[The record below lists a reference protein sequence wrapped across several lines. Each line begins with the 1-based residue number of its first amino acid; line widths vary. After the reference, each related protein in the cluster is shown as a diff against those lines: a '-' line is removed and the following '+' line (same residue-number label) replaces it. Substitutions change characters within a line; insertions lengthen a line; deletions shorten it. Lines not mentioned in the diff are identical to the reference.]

1 MAVETSKS
9 LVIVESPAKAKTISR
24 FLGPEYQVEASYGH
38 VRDLPQSRKDIPA
51 AIRSKDWADLGVDI
65 EGDFDPVYVVP
76 KDKKEHVKRLKA
88 ALKDAD
94 SLLLATDEDR
104 EGESISW
111 HVLELLKPKKSQTVQ
126 RIVFHEVTPEAIK
139 HALDS
144 PRAVD
149 ENLVRAQEARRVVDR
164 LYGYSLSPLLWKRVA
179 PGLSAGRVQSVAV
192 RLLVE
197 RERDRI
203 AFVSAE
209 YWDIKAELE
218 TADQEKLKVKL
229 ISVSDQRIAEGK
241 SFDATT
247 GKLQDTKRLHLEGE
261 RATSLATT
269 AKETRPWTVSSVER
283 NPGSQRPAPPFIT
296 STLQQEANR
305 KLRMT
310 SRQTMRVAQ
319 RLYEG
324 IDLDGERVG
333 LITYM
338 RTDSVTLA
346 ERALDQARQLIGDIY
361 GADYLPE
368 KPVYYKTKAKRAQE
382 AHEAIRPTDLS
393 RRPQD
398 VKQFLNEDEQKLYE
412 LIWKRTVACQMVPAQ
427 FERTS
432 VEITVEVEG
441 AKLLLTTSGRR
452 IVFPGFLRAYVEGSD
467 DPNAQLGDQ
476 ETLLPALN
484 EGQELTPLKVDA
496 ESHQT
501 KPVYRYTEASLVKKL
516 EEEGIGRPSTYA
528 SIISTI
534 QDRGYAFKKGN
545 ELIPTFTAFCVT
557 ELLEK
562 QFGDLVDPHFTARME
577 DDLDE
582 IADGR
587 VAWAALVADFFRGGD
602 DRPGLRSRVE
612 QGEVIYPSILLGTEP
627 DSGDEVIVKIGRGA
641 RPYVRL
647 GQAGEKAK
655 VTAPI
660 PEGTAPDELT
670 LEMALDLIKKKSDD
684 APVATDPA
692 TGRQIFLKIG
702 RFGAYFELEQTEQEK
717 ESKEKPRRV
726 SLPRDVQADDVT
738 PEIAQQLISLPRTL
752 GLHPD
757 DNEEVIATLGRYGP
771 YVKWGKESRSLGT
784 WRDACTIGLDQALE
798 VLKQPKKRG
807 RNQKVVLK
815 ELGELPDAEGPVQ
828 ILDGRYGPYVS
839 DGATN
844 ATIPRGTDPLTVTA
858 EQAQELLEARRK
870 APKKKK
876 RAAPKRTTRKKAAS
890 KKAAPKK
897 KT

>member
-1 MAVETSKS
+1 MAVETPKS

-51 AIRSKDWADLGVDI
+51 AIRSKGWADLGVDI

-94 SLLLATDEDR
+94 FLLLATDEDR

-144 PRAVD
+144 PRDLD
-149 ENLVRAQEARRVVDR
+149 EDLVRAQEARRVVDR

-192 RLLVE
+192 KLLVE

-218 TADQEKLKVKL
+218 TADKEKLKVKL
-229 ISVSDQRIAEGK
+229 VSVADQRIAEGK

-247 GKLQDTKRLHLEGE
+247 GKLQDSKRLHLQGE
-261 RATSLATT
+261 QATSLAST
-269 AKETRPWTVSSVER
+269 AKETRPWKVSSVER

-319 RLYEG
+319 SLYEG

-346 ERALDQARQLIGDIY
+346 ERAVTQARQLIGDIY
-361 GADYLPE
+361 GADYMPE

-398 VKQFLNEDEQKLYE
+398 VKKFLNNDELRLYE

-432 VEITVEVEG
+432 VEILVEVDG
-441 AKLLLTTSGRR
+441 TKLLLTTSGRR

-476 ETLLPALN
+476 ETLLPALD
-484 EGQELTPLKVDA
+484 EGQELTPLQVDA

-577 DDLDE
+577 DNLDE
-582 IADGR
+582 IAGGR
-587 VAWAALVADFFRGGD
+587 VAWVALVANFFRGVDGE
-602 DRPGLRSRVE
+602 PGLQTRVE
-612 QGEVIYPSILLGTEP
+612 QGEVIYPSILLGLDP

-647 GQAGEKAK
+647 GPVGEKAK

-684 APVATDPA
+684 APVATDSE

-702 RFGAYFELEQTEQEK
+702 RFGAYFELEQTEEEK
-717 ESKEKPRRV
+717 GSKEKPRRV

-752 GLHPD
+752 GKHPE
-757 DNEEVIATLGRYGP
+757 DNEDVVSTLGRYGP

-784 WRDACTIGLDQALE
+784 WQDACTIGLDQALE

-828 ILDGRYGPYVS
+828 ILDGRYGPYVT
-839 DGATN
+839 DGTTN

-876 RAAPKRTTRKKAAS
+876 RATRKK
-890 KKAAPKK
+890 K
-897 KT
+897 